1 MFLDGKD
8 NENDFEPKK
17 LWDNA
22 KDYEE
27 EYHHPLWKNYIPI
40 GGHDGMDFL
49 VLQAFIEAVRNGTQ
63 TPIDVYD
70 TATWMCISTLS
81 EQSISTG
88 GMPQSI
94 PDFTRGRWM
103 ERKDISQLHYS
114 LDV

>member
-1 MFLDGKD
+1 MCTREVIIPQDRPQFLS
-8 NENDFEPKK
+8 
-17 LWDNA
+17 
-22 KDYEE
+22 
-27 EYHHPLWKNYIPI
+27 
-40 GGHDGMDFL
+40 
-49 VLQAFIEAVRNGTQ
+49 RRQ

-81 EQSISTG
+81 EQSICTG

-103 ERKDISQLHYS
+103 ERKDISQLHDS